1 MGLGLAYRSTSR
13 YRSTNP
19 GALEVGITLTLTLT
33 LIPIVTPNQEYV
45 RRELA
50 KLSSVQEEQQEQM
63 ATKADAASTLQA
75 LSLIHI

>member
-1 MGLGLAYRSTSR
+1 M
-13 YRSTNP
+13 
-19 GALEVGITLTLTLT
+19 
-33 LIPIVTPNQEYV
+33 

-75 LSLIHI
+75 HTAHVQQTQQTFAQLKAHGIQPNALTYGQYTQAIAEESSAFG